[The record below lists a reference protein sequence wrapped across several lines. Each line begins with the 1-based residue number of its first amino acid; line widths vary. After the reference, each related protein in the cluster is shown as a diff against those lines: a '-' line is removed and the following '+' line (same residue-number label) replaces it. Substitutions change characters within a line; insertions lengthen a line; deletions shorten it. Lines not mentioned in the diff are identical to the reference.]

1 MTFTAASTEINPLPR
16 LPLAHLP
23 TPLEPLPRLS
33 KELGLRLFIKRD
45 DQTGLAGGGNKTR
58 KLEFL
63 VADAL
68 TQKADMLITIG
79 APQSNHARQT
89 AAAAAKCGLR
99 CILVLGG
106 DQPPHLTGNLL
117 LDHVLGA
124 QVLWSGKRSREEVM
138 EEVTAEER
146 AAGRKPYPVPLGG
159 STPLGAAAYALAMA
173 ELKEQTDALP
183 LNFDR
188 IIFASSSG
196 GTHAGLVVGAGMTG
210 FRGEVL
216 GISVDEDLESLR
228 STVARLAT
236 GTATLLGEPRT
247 YSLQD
252 ISANTDYLGAGYAI
266 MGKPEREAIELFAQT
281 EGILVDPVYTGRA
294 AAGMIDLIRRGV
306 IGQQET
312 ILFWHTGGT
321 PALWAYAG
329 QLVAS
334 FTPPRN

>member
-1 MTFTAASTEINPLPR
+1 MNINLPR
-16 LPLAHLP
+16 LPIAHLP

-33 KELGLRLFIKRD
+33 TELGPRIFIKRD

-68 TQKADMLITIG
+68 EKKADTLITVG

-89 AAAAAKCGLR
+89 AAAAAKFGLR
-99 CILVLGG
+99 CILVLRG
-106 DQPPHLTGNLL
+106 DAPPEATGNLL
-117 LDHVLGA
+117 LDHLLGA
-124 QVLWSGKRSREEVM
+124 QVIWSGKRSREEVM
-138 EEVTAEER
+138 EEVADEEK
-146 AAGRKPYPVPLGG
+146 AAGRHPYPVPLGG
-159 STPLGAAAYALAMA
+159 STPLGAAAYALAMV
-173 ELKEQTDALP
+173 ELKEQMEANNLS
-183 LNFDR
+183 FDR

-196 GTHAGLVVGAGMTG
+196 GTQAGLVVGAGMTG
-210 FRGEVL
+210 FRGEVS
-216 GISVDEDLESLR
+216 GISVDEDLETLR
-228 STVARLAT
+228 STVARIAT
-236 GTATLLGEPRT
+236 ETATLLGQPRA
-247 YSLQD
+247 YSPQD

-306 IGQQET
+306 IGKQET

-321 PALWAYAG
+321 PALWAYAD
-329 QLVAS
+329 QLV
-334 FTPPRN
+334 

>member
-1 MTFTAASTEINPLPR
+1 MNINLPR
-16 LPLAHLP
+16 LPIAHLP

-33 KELGLRLFIKRD
+33 AELGPRIFIKRD

-68 TQKADMLITIG
+68 EKKADTLITVG

-89 AAAAAKCGLR
+89 AAAAAKFGLR
-99 CILVLGG
+99 CILVLRG
-106 DQPPHLTGNLL
+106 DAPPDTTGNLL
-117 LDHVLGA
+117 LDHLLGA
-124 QVLWSGKRSREEVM
+124 QVIWSGKRSREEVM
-138 EEVTAEER
+138 EEVADEEK
-146 AAGRKPYPVPLGG
+146 AAGRHPYPVPLGG
-159 STPLGAAAYALAMA
+159 STPLGAAAYALAMV
-173 ELKEQTDALP
+173 ELKEQIDAMRGQGEFETRP
-183 LNFDR
+183 YFDR

-196 GTHAGLVVGAGMTG
+196 GTQAGLVVGAGMTG
-210 FRGEVL
+210 FRGEVS
-216 GISVDEDLESLR
+216 GISVDEDMETLQ
-228 STVARLAT
+228 STVARIAT
-236 GTATLLGEPRT
+236 ETATLLGQPCA
-247 YSLQD
+247 YSPQD

-306 IGQQET
+306 IGKQET

-321 PALWAYAG
+321 PALWAYAD
-329 QLVAS
+329 QLV
-334 FTPPRN
+334 